1 MNQIK
6 LSFNMI
12 GFMEIFKIYHE
23 EQQLPVKYCDQKV
36 FNIAK
41 NPKYPRYQYGSASM
55 VYYLLD

>member
-1 MNQIK
+1 
-6 LSFNMI
+6 MI